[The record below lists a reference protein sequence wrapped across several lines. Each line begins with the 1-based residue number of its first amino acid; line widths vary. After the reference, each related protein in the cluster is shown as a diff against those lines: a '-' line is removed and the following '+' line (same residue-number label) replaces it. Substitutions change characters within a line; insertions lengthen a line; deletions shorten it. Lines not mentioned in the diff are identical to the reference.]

1 MTDIA
6 SVILGYS
13 LKTSLHGIE
22 PAFENPSVSQFTYNC
37 NLQHR
42 VPDRGRLL
50 LYLAYHY
57 GWCKTVHMCSARVSK
72 QIWHFTRGP
81 LIWALPL
88 SSNFT
93 KLRVH
98 SSRVHWLIQPCYHDV
113 WIWLYFTCF
122 WFTLS
127 WVLKRGVSMYVEFR
141 YLCRHTHA
149 SARRPDSE
157 YL

>member
-1 MTDIA
+1 MAWKHPFMKSSLRSRIPACHSSRTIA
-6 SVILGYS
+6 IFNIECQTVDGSCYTRRIITGDAKLCICAVQEWAS
-13 LKTSLHGIE
+13 RFDTSPEVRSYE
-22 PAFENPSVSQFTYNC
+22 PF
-37 NLQHR
+37 
-42 VPDRGRLL
+42 
-50 LYLAYHY
+50 
-57 GWCKTVHMCSARVSK
+57 
-72 QIWHFTRGP
+72 
-81 LIWALPL
+81 PL

-98 SSRVHWLIQPCYHDV
+98 SSRAHWLIQPCYHDV